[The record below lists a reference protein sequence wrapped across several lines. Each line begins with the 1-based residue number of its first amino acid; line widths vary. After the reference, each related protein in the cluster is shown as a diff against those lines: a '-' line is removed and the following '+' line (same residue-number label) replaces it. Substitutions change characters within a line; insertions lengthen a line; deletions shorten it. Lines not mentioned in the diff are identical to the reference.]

1 MKSLLTIAIIAFIF
15 GQAVG
20 QDIAKSQKGS
30 VTQYINKTVVTIRYS
45 RPVARGRELY
55 GGIVPYGKI
64 WDPGADSA
72 TTISVST
79 AIKVNGKELKA
90 GTYSLWAEP
99 NAKQW
104 IFIFSTVHPI
114 FHTRYPGE
122 SKDALRLTVTPRAGA
137 HMETMNYY
145 FPVVEGKKAEMVLHW
160 GKVVVPFELEA
171 P

>member
-1 MKSLLTIAIIAFIF
+1 MKPLIFIGLLFVAHFSSA
-15 GQAVG
+15 QE
-20 QDIAKSQKGS
+20 IAKSQKGS
-30 VTQYINKTVVTIRYS
+30 TTQFINKTEVTIKYS

-55 GGIVPYGKI
+55 GGIVSWGKI
-64 WDPGADSA
+64 WCPGADSA
-72 TTISVST
+72 TTMSVST
-79 AIKVNGKELKA
+79 NVTINGKELKA

-99 NAKQW
+99 NPKEW

-114 FHTRYPGE
+114 FHTRYPG
-122 SKDALRLTVTPRAGA
+122 SGKDALRLKITPREGE

-160 GKVVVPFELEA
+160 GKVVVPFDIEA